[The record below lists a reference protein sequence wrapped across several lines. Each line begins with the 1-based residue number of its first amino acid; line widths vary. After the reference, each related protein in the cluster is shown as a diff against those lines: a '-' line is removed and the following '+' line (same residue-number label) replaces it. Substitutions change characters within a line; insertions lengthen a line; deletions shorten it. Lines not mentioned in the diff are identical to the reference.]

1 MSLPGTWL
9 LALMA
14 RHLDEKTVESILV
27 PTFADLQHE
36 TLRAGTSVPRRSV
49 ALVRGYAAIVRLLV
63 WDGLL
68 WRSPMRRLISVL
80 VLGGVGA
87 ALVFSTNGMSEI
99 RAGLGAVL
107 LAVIAASAVFRVL
120 KLGRSYRQ
128 VFLNCLGVGMIAG
141 TSLLAWIVVVE
152 SLTPKPWYSY
162 ALLYLFIIGW
172 IGLASA
178 LAAALA
184 WTPAPGAEPVHRRR
198 LVPVVAAS
206 GTFAG
211 CMIARSFVDGWRP
224 YNISNF
230 MSLASYVAFVS
241 FFFAA
246 FALAVYLPVM
256 VVAGRVAPRLA
267 ARLPLAVLGG
277 LLFPVPFLGIPLL
290 QGSAYNVGRLG
301 LYNPLTLL
309 WWSSSY
315 ILAGAVMGWL
325 LAVRPHQSASATR

>member
-1 MSLPGTWL
+1 
-9 LALMA
+9 
-14 RHLDEKTVESILV
+14 
-27 PTFADLQHE
+27 
-36 TLRAGTSVPRRSV
+36 
-49 ALVRGYAAIVRLLV
+49 
-63 WDGLL
+63 
-68 WRSPMRRLISVL
+68 MRRLLSVL
-80 VLGGVGA
+80 VLGGAGA
-87 ALVFSTNGMSEI
+87 AFVFSINGMSEI
-99 RAGLGAVL
+99 RTGLGAVL

-120 KLGRSYRQ
+120 KLGGSFRQ

-141 TSLLAWIVVVE
+141 TSLVGWVVVVE
-152 SLTPKPWYSY
+152 SLTPKSWYSY
-162 ALLYLFIIGW
+162 ALLYLFMTGW

-184 WTPAPGAEPVHRRR
+184 WTPAPGAKPNHRRR

-206 GTFAG
+206 GTFAA
-211 CMIARSFVDGWRP
+211 CMIARGLFDGWRP
-224 YNISNF
+224 YNIWNF

-290 QGSAYNVGRLG
+290 QGSTYDLGRLG

-309 WWSSSY
+309 WWSCSY
-315 ILAGAVMGWL
+315 IAAGGVMGWL
-325 LAVRPHQSASATR
+325 LAERPRESAGATS